1 MINIKS
7 FGVKRKDGGSSSS
20 SGSGGGYANTTVNTT
35 VNSVKIWGQ
44 QHDHTSDVDGD
55 ITTSGNITAQGNIT
69 ATDIT
74 ANGNITSAGSVEAN
88 SIHSHSTIEAGG
100 AISGD
105 DGIFTGDVSCIDIH
119 CSNINAAGDV
129 EANNVETNELT
140 ATDGT
145 ITNLVTDFLTVTKQ
159 AHFFELIIDKLKS
172 NSGQI
177 ILSAANAKIDKVK
190 PIGGQYMLF
199 WRKKDETTN
208 KAIDNEFVV
217 NDQVRCQTFNVQ
229 EGTNYN
235 ASNKYYWWLVEEV
248 GTMSEV
254 IDAEEVECNYI
265 ILSETDKDGTSIPEV
280 GDEIVQLGNRTD
292 TTRQSAIILSSIA
305 SIDSNV
311 QAPSIVQ
318 YTGINGYTLDGHI
331 LNQMAANGNTFTGDF
346 KVITGNTT
354 TDVKDLVSGT
364 LPTIVTNSDAAF
376 IMANSSSQIT
386 SIAECQ
392 NLPTNIQLYEGTTQI
407 PYSSWTSR
415 SYIKNGTQRQVSLKA
430 SVIRQETGLCVQR
443 VADDRTGG
451 CNVTWAINSSQSI
464 DGTVTPVTVNT
475 HNCTIYIEYTDG
487 TDTKTITKNV
497 PLNVTTSG
505 TTLVGADAEFDKMK
519 VNESDLTVQVSNVLN
534 ITADV
539 QVQHVKGSTVTTLS
553 DVTDFTCSLRLNNA
567 GAYYT
572 LTRGTDRFTLSQTV
586 GGFMDLTTPPTSAIL
601 TLMKNGEVVDTFVA
615 AVKFNAG
622 AMFQVRD
629 NAITAAVQ
637 QSNTYT
643 DNEITTVNAD
653 IAQVQLTAQGLNSRI
668 TNIEGDYVTSSQL
681 TQTANNIQLNVY
693 NELNE
698 KTGIDVRNGQ
708 ITLNA
713 DNTTINGNLNL
724 NNTDNG
730 ITIYDEEGTPRIQLQ
745 PNEIGSIEDFDS
757 GTTYYVRT
765 SITASNQSTYSQT
778 TEKKKIGYFSANDT
792 LTMNSIKLYLQST
805 NGTTTERPTADI
817 TATIKLYKDGTTNP
831 VQTYTKTFTYSNGE
845 YNTSSITYTIP
856 SNGVYL
862 FNATITYNATPLTYL
877 YEEVYAAISQTIQHQ
892 TYIGSDGFYCN
903 PYTNSMLWAGSDEI
917 SMQWNGEGIMVNG
930 DGMQRLP
937 YQYIIQQPL
946 WYPIDNITTVTKIY
960 VSDYILSNN
969 KYTHIIDP
977 FNDKGLLC
985 CTCASWNE
993 SGKTTHIQLPPTSFT
1008 LNGNSYTLPIGYKVS
1023 VVNLS
1028 AIGYTGSWST
1038 RQYIYVDDVENNRQ
1052 WQVVSAYRTFV
1063 MIDYGTW
1070 STNA

>member
-7 FGVKRKDGGSSSS
+7 FGVRRKDGGSSSS
-20 SGSGGGYANTTVNTT
+20 NSSSGGFANTTIQTEVNGI
-35 VNSVKIWGQ
+35 NIWGQ
-44 QHDHTSDVDGD
+44 YHDHNSDIDGD
-55 ITTSGNITAQGNIT
+55 FTTSGNITAQG
-69 ATDIT
+69 DIT
-74 ANGNITSAGSVEAN
+74 TNGAIDGNT
-88 SIHSHSTIEAGG
+88 IHSQTTIEAEG
-100 AISGD
+100 ALSAD
-105 DGIFTGDVSCIDIH
+105 DGIFSGDVSCVDIN
-119 CSNINAAGDV
+119 CSNINCAGDI
-129 EANNVETNELT
+129 EANNVETNELS

-145 ITNLVTDFLTVTKQ
+145 ITNLVAEYLTVTKQ

-172 NSGQI
+172 NSGQV

-199 WRKKDETTN
+199 WRKKDPETN

-235 ASNKYYWWLVEEV
+235 ASNRYYWWLVEEV

-254 IDAEEVECNYI
+254 IDTEEVECNYI
-265 ILSETDKDGTSIPEV
+265 ILSENDKDGTSIPEV

-386 SIAECQ
+386 SISECQ

-415 SYIKNGTQRQVSLKA
+415 SYIKNGSQRQVSLKA
-430 SVIRQETGLCVQR
+430 SVIRQETGLCVTG
-443 VADDRTGG
+443 VADDRNGG
-451 CNVTWAINSSQSI
+451 CNVTWSINSSQSI
-464 DGTVTPVTVNT
+464 DGTVTPVTVST

-497 PLNVTTSG
+497 PLNVITSG
-505 TTLVGADAEFDKMK
+505 STVVGADAEFDKMK
-519 VNESDLTVQVSNVLN
+519 VNDCDLTANVSGDLVISANVQVM
-534 ITADV
+534 
-539 QVQHVKGSTVTTLS
+539 HVKGDTTTILS
-553 DVTDFTCSLRLNNA
+553 NLTDYTCYLQFRGGGNR
-567 GAYYT
+567 YT
-572 LTRGTDRFTLSQTV
+572 LTRGSNSFTMTQTV
-586 GGFMDLTTPPTSAIL
+586 NGWQNNNPFTSATL
-601 TLMKNGEVVDTFVA
+601 TLVKNNEVVDTFVA
-615 AVKFNAG
+615 AVKFSAG
-622 AMFQVRD
+622 SMFEIKED
-629 NAITAAVQ
+629 AITAAVQ
-637 QSNTYT
+637 QSETYT
-643 DNEITTVNAD
+643 DGEITTVNAD

-698 KTGIDVRNGQ
+698 KTGIDVANGQ

-713 DNTTINGNLNL
+713 NNTVINGNLNL
-724 NNTDNG
+724 SNTDNG
-730 ITIYDEEGTPRIQLQ
+730 ITVYDDDGTARIQIQ
-745 PNEIGSIEDFDS
+745 PQPIGSINDFDS

-845 YNTSSITYTIP
+845 YNTSSLTYTIP

-892 TYIGSDGFYCN
+892 TFVGSDGFYCN

-960 VSDYILSNN
+960 TSDYTLSNN

-993 SGKTTHIQLPPTSFT
+993 SGKTTHIQLPPTLFT
-1008 LNGNSYTLPIGYKVS
+1008 LNGNQYTLPIGYKVS

-1028 AIGYTGSWST
+1028 AIGYTDSWST

-1063 MIDYGTW
+1063 MVDYGTW

>member
-44 QHDHTSDVDGD
+44 PHDHTSDVDGD
-55 ITTSGNITAQGNIT
+55 ITTSGSITAQGT
-69 ATDIT
+69 L
-74 ANGNITSAGSVEAN
+74 EAN
-88 SIHSHSTIEAGG
+88 SIHSNTTIEAGG

-105 DGIFTGDVSCIDIH
+105 DGIFGGDVSCVDVH
-119 CSNINAAGDV
+119 CSNINCAGDI
-129 EANNVETNELT
+129 EANTVDTNELT

-172 NSGQI
+172 NSGQV
-177 ILSAANAKIDKVK
+177 ILSAANAKIDKVVK
-190 PIGGQYMLF
+190 NEEDYYCY

-208 KAIDNEFVV
+208 KAIDNEFVL
-217 NDQVRCQTFNVQ
+217 NDQVRCQTFNAQ

-235 ASNKYYWWLVEEV
+235 GSNKYYWRLVTEV
-248 GTMSEV
+248 GTDTTT
-254 IDAEEVECNYI
+254 IDGEEVVCNYVA
-265 ILSETDKDGTSIPEV
+265 LSDTDKDGTSVPEV

-376 IMANSSSQIT
+376 IMANSRSQIT
-386 SIAECQ
+386 SISECQ

-430 SVIRQETGLCVQR
+430 STIRQETGLCVTA
-443 VADDRTGG
+443 VADDRNGG
-451 CNVTWAINSSQSI
+451 CNVTWAVKSKQSI
-464 DGTVTPVTVNT
+464 DGTVTPVTVTN

-497 PLNVTTSG
+497 PLNVITNGATI
-505 TTLVGADAEFDKMK
+505 TGADAEFDKMK
-519 VNESDLTVQVSNVLN
+519 VNDCDLTVQVSNVLN

-572 LTRGTDRFTLSQTV
+572 LTRGTDKFTLSRTV

-601 TLMKNGEVVDTFVA
+601 TLTDDTTRTIVDKFVVPI
-615 AVKFNAG
+615 KFNAG
-622 AMFQVRD
+622 AMLQVKND
-629 NAITAAVQ
+629 AITAAVQ

-653 IAQVQLTAQGLNSRI
+653 IAQLQVTADNISTRV
-668 TNIEGDYVTSSQL
+668 TNIEGDYVTGSEL

-693 NELNE
+693 NELNQ
-698 KTGIDVRNGQ
+698 KTGIDVSNGK

-713 DNTTINGNLNL
+713 ATTEVSDDLVVKRLSTKPTNGKAQVKIEGSTMDVYGLLGNVNIQFGVDANGYAVLKYLDNDGTLLYDLGPEGIRYVDVVEERFEVFANTYYKLSNAANVTAHTITPPSTFTTIYKYYAKQIGNV
-724 NNTDNG
+724 
-730 ITIYDEEGTPRIQLQ
+730 ITSDTFTTASAKAMNRLYFTQQLTTQTQADTYESYLVTGTFLDKDSELHTIGDTTKEGVMEWQQEVVALGYSGDVV
-745 PNEIGSIEDFDS
+745 NDFDWTTQETLS
-757 GTTYYVRT
+757 GDYVLATPIKYREYV
-765 SITASNQSTYSQT
+765 SIN
-778 TEKKKIGYFSANDT
+778 E
-792 LTMNSIKLYLQST
+792 
-805 NGTTTERPTADI
+805 
-817 TATIKLYKDGTTNP
+817 
-831 VQTYTKTFTYSNGE
+831 
-845 YNTSSITYTIP
+845 
-856 SNGVYL
+856 GVYSS
-862 FNATITYNATPLTYL
+862 YL
-877 YEEVYAAISQTIQHQ
+877 E
-892 TYIGSDGFYCN
+892 F
-903 PYTNSMLWAGSDEI
+903 
-917 SMQWNGEGIMVNG
+917 
-930 DGMQRLP
+930 
-937 YQYIIQQPL
+937 
-946 WYPIDNITTVTKIY
+946 
-960 VSDYILSNN
+960 
-969 KYTHIIDP
+969 
-977 FNDKGLLC
+977 
-985 CTCASWNE
+985 
-993 SGKTTHIQLPPTSFT
+993 
-1008 LNGNSYTLPIGYKVS
+1008 
-1023 VVNLS
+1023 
-1028 AIGYTGSWST
+1028 
-1038 RQYIYVDDVENNRQ
+1038 
-1052 WQVVSAYRTFV
+1052 WQ
-1063 MIDYGTW
+1063 
-1070 STNA
+1070 

>member
-7 FGVKRKDGGSSSS
+7 FGVRRKDGGSSSS
-20 SGSGGGYANTTVNTT
+20 NNSSGGFANTTIQTEVNGI
-35 VNSVKIWGQ
+35 NIWGQ
-44 QHDHTSDVDGD
+44 YHDHNSDIDGD
-55 ITTSGNITAQGNIT
+55 FTTSGNITAQG
-69 ATDIT
+69 DIT
-74 ANGNITSAGSVEAN
+74 TNGAIDGNT
-88 SIHSHSTIEAGG
+88 IHSQTTIEAEG
-100 AISGD
+100 ALSAD
-105 DGIFTGDVSCIDIH
+105 DGIFGGDVSCVDVN
-119 CSNINAAGDV
+119 CDNINCAGDI
-129 EANNVETNELT
+129 EANNVETNELS

-145 ITNLVTDFLTVTKQ
+145 ITNLVAEYLTVTKQ
-159 AHFFELIIDKLKS
+159 AHFFELAIDKIKS
-172 NSGQI
+172 NSGQV
-177 ILSAANAKIDKVK
+177 ILSAANAKIDYVEA
-190 PIGGQYMLF
+190 ITGAYRCY
-199 WRKKDETTN
+199 WRKKDPNTN
-208 KAIDNEFVV
+208 KAVENEFIL

-235 ASNKYYWWLVEEV
+235 VSNKYYWRLVVDTGVNTITLDGEQ
-248 GTMSEV
+248 
-254 IDAEEVECNYI
+254 VECNYI
-265 ILSETDKDGTSIPEV
+265 DLSDTDKDGTSIPEI

-292 TTRQSAIILSSIA
+292 TSRQSAIILSSVA

-318 YTGINGYTLDGHI
+318 YTGINSYSLNNRI
-331 LNQMAANGNTFTGDF
+331 LNQIARNGSTFTGNF

-354 TDVKDLVSGT
+354 TDVLDLIDGE
-364 LPTIVTNSDAAF
+364 LPNIYTNSDAAF
-376 IMANSSSQIT
+376 VVADSNSKMHALADAQGLPT
-386 SIAECQ
+386 SIEVLLG
-392 NLPTNIQLYEGTTQI
+392 NESIPPSHWTNN
-407 PYSSWTSR
+407 
-415 SYIKNGTQRQVSLKA
+415 SYIKNGTQSKVYFNGQT
-430 SVIRQETGLCVQR
+430 QFGTGLYISS
-443 VADDRTGG
+443 ATDNGNGG
-451 CNVTWAINSSQSI
+451 ATITWGYAGSRPDNDYTITSHDILIN
-464 DGTVTPVTVNT
+464 
-475 HNCTIYIEYTDG
+475 IEYVYNHE
-487 TDTKTITKNV
+487 TKTIQKTI
-497 PLNVTTSG
+497 PLSVIKSG
-505 TTLVGADAEFDKMK
+505 QTIAGADAEFDKMK
-519 VNESDLTVQVSNVLN
+519 VNDCDLTANVSGDLVISAN
-534 ITADV
+534 V
-539 QVQHVKGSTVTTLS
+539 QVQHVKGNAITILS
-553 DVTDFTCSLRLNNA
+553 NLTDYTCYLQFRSGGNR
-567 GAYYT
+567 YT
-572 LTRGTDRFTLSQTV
+572 LTRGSNSFTITQTV
-586 GGFMDLTTPPTSAIL
+586 NGWQNNNPFTSATL
-601 TLMKNGEVVDTFVA
+601 TLVKNNDVVDTFVA
-615 AVKFNAG
+615 AVKFSAG
-622 AMFQVRD
+622 SMFD
-629 NAITAAVQ
+629 ITEDAITAAVQ

-643 DNEITTVNAD
+643 DGEITTVNAD
-653 IAQVQLTAQGLNSRI
+653 IAQVQLTAQVLNSRV

-698 KTGIDVRNGQ
+698 KTGIDVANGQ

-713 DNTTINGNLNL
+713 NNTVINGNLNL

-730 ITIYDEEGTPRIQLQ
+730 ITVYDDDGTARIQIQ
-745 PNEIGSIEDFDS
+745 PQPIGSINNFNG

-765 SITASNQSTYSQT
+765 SITASNQSTYTQT
-778 TEKKKIGYFSANDT
+778 TEKKKIGYFSSNDT

-831 VQTYTKTFTYSNGE
+831 VQTYNKTFTYSNGE

-877 YEEVYAAISQTIQHQ
+877 YEEVYAVINQTIQHQ

-946 WYPIDNITTVTKIY
+946 WYPIDNITTVTKIHNT
-960 VSDYILSNN
+960 DYTLSNN

-985 CTCASWNE
+985 CTCASWND

-1023 VVNLS
+1023 IVNLS

-1052 WQVVSAYRTFV
+1052 WEVVSAYRTFV
-1063 MIDYGTW
+1063 MVDYGIW